1 MDYGFS
7 YFMEG
12 DLLLPKLFL
21 LLCSSTECAYA
32 GCLSSGSTEY
42 SSQSLYGF
50 LDSRRPLIRQRS
62 PLSTYISFL
71 FGVGILSSSF
81 SLFDKKCMMDTDF
94 PFKESN

>member
-32 GCLSSGSTEY
+32 GCPSAQMTG
-42 SSQSLYGF
+42 
-50 LDSRRPLIRQRS
+50 
-62 PLSTYISFL
+62 
-71 FGVGILSSSF
+71 
-81 SLFDKKCMMDTDF
+81 
-94 PFKESN
+94 